1 MGNVGDFTVSLIRT
15 VASRCNNGHIDTEND
30 ICFEYGMSSYFFFL
44 FAFILNPVMREWTR
58 GPRQLY
64 FVPSLR
70 KEFGQCMPALL
81 CGRLHRLYYA
91 DVFSFSNLEY
101 KIVIF

>member
-1 MGNVGDFTVSLIRT
+1 MTYVLNTKCHL
-15 VASRCNNGHIDTEND
+15 N
-30 ICFEYGMSSYFFFL
+30 FFSIHF
-44 FAFILNPVMREWTR
+44 FLNPVMREWPR

-70 KEFGQCMPALL
+70 KQFGQCMPALL

-91 DVFSFSNLEY
+91 DVFCFRIWNVDRYLLKLELWAA
-101 KIVIF
+101 IGECLFEFWIRAR